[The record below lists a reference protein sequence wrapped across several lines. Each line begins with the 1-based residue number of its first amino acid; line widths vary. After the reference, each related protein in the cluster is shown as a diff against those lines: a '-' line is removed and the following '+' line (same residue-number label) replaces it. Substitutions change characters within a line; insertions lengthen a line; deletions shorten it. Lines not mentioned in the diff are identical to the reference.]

1 MRLSLFLR
9 NFLIMKNQNPNKAQR
24 HLYAIVKLCS
34 NLITYR
40 LKLSLESVKKISQQ
54 IVVKGNLV
62 PVIRK

>member
-1 MRLSLFLR
+1 
-9 NFLIMKNQNPNKAQR
+9 MKNRNPNKAQR

-40 LKLSLESVKKISQQ
+40 LKLSLESVKKVSQQ